1 MRYDNKFTDVTLVWE
16 DGQLGEA
23 HQVILAGWSPHT
35 NTPTLSSGL
44 DDSSSDDRKDGKLF
58 TKLLPGRLSVMYRLF
73 HNRVYLVSEAW
84 KIIHKVGSKTVLM
97 QLFYYD
103 QKDSVCIA
111 GGVEAALESV
121 ALCIHWSN
129 YYLGGVGKVA
139 LWHLALVNYTSILS
153 QVPYESN
160 RSLGP
165 FGGIDRWGL
174 QLWNGFWPDLTGVY
188 VLLHTVPGAHTESV
202 LQLEK

>member
-44 DDSSSDDRKDGKLF
+44 DDSSSDDRKTKCRGLMGSIWFRKNGKLF
-58 TKLLPGRLSVMYRLF
+58 TKLLLSVMYRLF

-97 QLFYYD
+97 QLFYYG
-103 QKDSVCIA
+103 QKDSVCRAAPSNVWKVQCCDVCINSWRCDHWQQTGLQFNLAPSPIFCKLHFYWFLA
-111 GGVEAALESV
+111 GGLLFGRARRCWQCCWQALMGPDHPS
-121 ALCIHWSN
+121 
-129 YYLGGVGKVA
+129 
-139 LWHLALVNYTSILS
+139 
-153 QVPYESN
+153 
-160 RSLGP
+160 SL
-165 FGGIDRWGL
+165 
-174 QLWNGFWPDLTGVY
+174 T
-188 VLLHTVPGAHTESV
+188 
-202 LQLEK
+202 

>member
-103 QKDSVCIA
+103 QKDSVCTAHVRTQLQDHHSPQAIFWRKFE
-111 GGVEAALESV
+111 GVIDEGVLH
-121 ALCIHWSN
+121 LIC
-129 YYLGGVGKVA
+129 YL
-139 LWHLALVNYTSILS
+139 SS
-153 QVPYESN
+153 C
-160 RSLGP
+160 SLGVYSAYFLSPWSLLAPISWRGANDLRCCFLNTCQIP
-165 FGGIDRWGL
+165 FL
-174 QLWNGFWPDLTGVY
+174 
-188 VLLHTVPGAHTESV
+188 
-202 LQLEK
+202 